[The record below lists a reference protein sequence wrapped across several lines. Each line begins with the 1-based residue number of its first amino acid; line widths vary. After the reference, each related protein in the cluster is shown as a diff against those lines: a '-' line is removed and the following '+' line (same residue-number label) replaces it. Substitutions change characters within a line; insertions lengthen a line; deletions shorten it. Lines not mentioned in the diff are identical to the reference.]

1 MQLNLTDP
9 EAKVLRHALDVHLL
23 DVQLLDVQMEDHD
36 ERIGADERNML
47 ASIAARLDEAAA
59 DAASTMSR
67 MVQITSVLTE
77 YD

>member
-9 EAKVLRHALDVHLL
+9 EAQVLRHVLDVHLL
-23 DVQLLDVQMEDHD
+23 DVNDKHHDDDHD
-36 ERIGADERNML
+36 ERIGADERRTL